1 MAETLPLIAVVAK
14 TKRILRK
21 AGAISEE
28 TAKTANELSLPEKWL
43 RTPEVVRTEDGRYIL
58 NAKMENTVRMM
69 VVFW

>member
-14 TKRILRK
+14 AKRILRK

-43 RTPEVVRTEDGRYIL
+43 RTPGVVRTEDGRYIL